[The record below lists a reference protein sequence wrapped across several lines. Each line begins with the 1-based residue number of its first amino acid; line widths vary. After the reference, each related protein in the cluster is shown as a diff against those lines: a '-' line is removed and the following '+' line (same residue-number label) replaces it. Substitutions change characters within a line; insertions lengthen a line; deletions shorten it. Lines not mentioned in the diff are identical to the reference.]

1 MYPER
6 LILRNFLSFE
16 ELDYTFTK
24 QTLGVTGEN
33 RTEEDQLSNGSGKS
47 SLSQGLFYAIYGVNL
62 RGKEDKKLIRKG
74 TKEAYTKVEIFCQK
88 RKETLI
94 IERTIPLKSSSK
106 VSLTLKKDDVETP
119 VTVVTVLDA
128 NKYVINWIEITPED
142 AKSYYIVTKGNYSS
156 FFRSSNTEKLAL
168 ISRFVNFSNIDKT
181 KGVISE
187 KVGILEQELHKEECL
202 KNVAEGKKQAY
213 EEQIQQVLSEDPEE
227 KKKGIIGEIRSEIY
241 SLQILIEDLVRM
253 RIPKAEKDIEGV
265 DKDIEGLV
273 KLKEEVSKEL
283 ESFDMD
289 AYKDTYKEIDT
300 EIAGLKKDKSN
311 KEERR
316 KDYALK
322 LADYEKKLQ
331 KVEVLLSGVIVC
343 PNCNHKFFMDAD
355 KDFEELEADKEAYKT
370 AIDKNTVKKNE
381 YETSIN
387 ELEDLISQYQDV
399 RKETEEEERKLRVR
413 RGKVVDKMMGGR
425 PYKGV

>member
-106 VSLTLKKDDVETP
+106 VSLTLKKDDVETS

-187 KVGILEQELHKEECL
+187 KVGILEQELHK
-202 KNVAEGKKQAY
+202 
-213 EEQIQQVLSEDPEE
+213 
-227 KKKGIIGEIRSEIY
+227 
-241 SLQILIEDLVRM
+241 
-253 RIPKAEKDIEGV
+253 
-265 DKDIEGLV
+265 
-273 KLKEEVSKEL
+273 
-283 ESFDMD
+283 
-289 AYKDTYKEIDT
+289 
-300 EIAGLKKDKSN
+300 
-311 KEERR
+311 
-316 KDYALK
+316 
-322 LADYEKKLQ
+322 
-331 KVEVLLSGVIVC
+331 
-343 PNCNHKFFMDAD
+343 
-355 KDFEELEADKEAYKT
+355 
-370 AIDKNTVKKNE
+370 
-381 YETSIN
+381 
-387 ELEDLISQYQDV
+387 
-399 RKETEEEERKLRVR
+399 
-413 RGKVVDKMMGGR
+413 
-425 PYKGV
+425 